1 MSKSKAGGLEVHSTG
16 SLSVEAE
23 SSVSVAAMSVEEL
36 KKTYGLHCAGWLPPA
51 GDGTVPQ

>member
-1 MSKSKAGGLEVHSTG
+1 MSKSKAGVLEVHSTG

-23 SSVSVAAMSVEEL
+23 SSVSAAAMSVEEL